1 MNKYLKHI
9 GIFFIFSVI
18 STSTSNSE
26 EGYMYGGAK
35 LFNYNVSNSE
45 LQAINT
51 SLVNLGFSSSTT
63 SSENEGTGFD
73 IGVGSNLTNFLAWEI
88 GYVNYGK
95 VEITTTTTGPAE
107 TIKTEIDGDGI
118 TSALVLKVGKN
129 NINHAFLKVGAHAWD
144 LKGRVNT
151 SLGSSSQPFGHG
163 TDPYFALGFKTK
175 YLFAGYDYY
184 LIDDNDIS
192 SYSIG
197 LWADF

>member
-1 MNKYLKHI
+1 MYKYLKHI

-35 LFNYNVSNSE
+35 LFNYNVSNSD

-73 IGVGSNLTNFLAWEI
+73 IVVGSNLTNFLAWEI

-151 SLGSSSQPFGHG
+151 SLGSSSQPLGHG

-175 YLFAGYDYY
+175 YLFVGYDYY